1 MGSFAPELL
10 LASYPHNGRDAAS
23 DHGTAMTQSNRKL
36 LGTVLILL
44 VLVAWSVLG
53 MWIYM
58 SFLGAAA
65 WWLLIGFFA
74 VMGVGWFFSAAWIIR

>member
-1 MGSFAPELL
+1 MAAMPHLDPE
-10 LASYPHNGRDAAS
+10 
-23 DHGTAMTQSNRKL
+23 TMTQSNRKL
-36 LGTVLILL
+36 IGIVL
-44 VLVAWSVLG
+44 VLLSLVVWSTLG

-74 VMGVGWFFSAAWIIR
+74 VMGMGWFFPATWIIRWMAKPD

>member
-1 MGSFAPELL
+1 MVAM
-10 LASYPHNGRDAAS
+10 PHRTGK
-23 DHGTAMTQSNRKL
+23 AMTQSTRKL
-36 LGTVLILL
+36 LGTVLILVSL
-44 VLVAWSVLG
+44 VVWSVLG

-74 VMGVGWFFSAAWIIR
+74 LMGMSWFYPATWIIRWMAKPDQE

>member
-1 MGSFAPELL
+1 MAVTRRS
-10 LASYPHNGRDAAS
+10 GRDAAS
-23 DHGTAMTQSNRKL
+23 ERTKAMTQSNRKL
-36 LGTVLILL
+36 FGIVL
-44 VLVAWSVLG
+44 VLLSLVIWSTLG

-74 VMGVGWFFSAAWIIR
+74 VMGMGWFVPATWIIRWMAKPDAK